1 MEWVASSLA
10 LYVGTRSVQSLD
22 TPADLNGLVRF
33 TERPNL
39 VSVHVPSCFER
50 AILNVFIR
58 IMIYN
63 RKMKLKIITLGQE
76 IVAGLVQWYNIEYKL
91 HRSIV
96 MCVGL

>member
-1 MEWVASSLA
+1 
-10 LYVGTRSVQSLD
+10 
-22 TPADLNGLVRF
+22 
-33 TERPNL
+33 
-39 VSVHVPSCFER
+39 
-50 AILNVFIR
+50 
-58 IMIYN
+58 MIYN